1 MRSSNPDQD
10 TEDEEIVDEI
20 LNSDQEESNE
30 NILMRKQNSRAKAGE
45 AFNSESEK
53 QLGQASSEQTSIS
66 QGPQDHHVFPHNHRN
81 IKKLIPF
88 KADDEDEMVVS
99 AQKVELPARQD
110 AEDIYNQGIAEQMS
124 HGEREGVKQPR
135 VPS

>member
-30 NILMRKQNSRAKAGE
+30 NILTKKPSIRAKAGE

-53 QLGQASSEQTSIS
+53 
-66 QGPQDHHVFPHNHRN
+66 
-81 IKKLIPF
+81 
-88 KADDEDEMVVS
+88 
-99 AQKVELPARQD
+99 
-110 AEDIYNQGIAEQMS
+110 
-124 HGEREGVKQPR
+124 
-135 VPS
+135 